1 MYLFY
6 HVFLDVVLI
15 MLYNFTMKKTQCCIL
30 IIIFVLLFLC
40 SCTTV
45 SSSVQNTSNEEIN
58 LTFSQLLEGK
68 CFDKEGNVVTLN
80 SDYYLVY
87 YAANWCPYCKEFQ
100 EPLKETVKRFKRMY
114 GNVQFIFAGHIRDL
128 SDQDMLDFLEEGD
141 YDFPYVPMQYRE
153 ETGIMNLVDVP
164 KFWIP
169 GFVLLDKKGNVLS
182 SSNGQTKED
191 YIRDKPLS
199 YYETLQQC
207 DCLQSI

>member
-1 MYLFY
+1 MKKT
-6 HVFLDVVLI
+6 
-15 MLYNFTMKKTQCCIL
+15 LYNFFIL
-30 IIIFVLLFLC
+30 VFVLLLLC
-40 SCTTV
+40 SCSTV
-45 SSSVQNTSNEEIN
+45 SSADTNTAEDKSNLSFAQIM
-58 LTFSQLLEGK
+58 EGK
-68 CFDKEGNVVTLN
+68 CFDKEGNPVTLN

-100 EPLKETVKRFKRMY
+100 ETLKATALRLQRMY
-114 GNVQFIFAGHIRDL
+114 GNVQFIFAGHIRDV

-141 YDFPYVPMQYRE
+141 YNFPYVPIRYRE

-182 SSNGQTKED
+182 SSNGQTEED

-207 DCLQSI
+207 DCLQSF

>member
-1 MYLFY
+1 MSSR
-6 HVFLDVVLI
+6 
-15 MLYNFTMKKTQCCIL
+15 KKHYSIF
-30 IIIFVLLFLC
+30 IFVFVILLLC
-40 SCTTV
+40 SCASLSTV
-45 SSSVQNTSNEEIN
+45 SQNTSEEKGN
-58 LTFSQLLEGK
+58 LTFSQLLDGK
-68 CFDKEGNVVTLN
+68 GFDKEGNLVTLN

-87 YAANWCPYCKEFQ
+87 YAANWCPYCKEYQ
-100 EPLKETVKRFKRMY
+100 ETLKETARRLQRMY
-114 GNVQFIFAGHIRDL
+114 GNVQFIFAGHIRDV

-141 YDFPYVPMQYRE
+141 YDFPYVPICYRE

-169 GFVLLDKKGNVLS
+169 GFVLLDKNGKVLS

>member
-1 MYLFY
+1 MCAYKNY
-6 HVFLDVVLI
+6 YV
-15 MLYNFTMKKTQCCIL
+15 IL
-30 IIIFVLLFLC
+30 IIVFAFLLLS

-45 SSSVQNTSNEEIN
+45 NSAVNNTANEKST
-58 LTFSQLLEGK
+58 LPFSQLLEGK
-68 CFDKEGNVVTLN
+68 CLDKEGNVVTLN

-87 YAANWCPYCKEFQ
+87 YAANWCPYCKDYQ
-100 EPLKETVKRFKRMY
+100 ETLKETAKRFQRMY
-114 GNVQFIFAGHIRDL
+114 GNVQFIFAGHVRDF
-128 SDQDMLDFLEEGD
+128 SDQDMLDFLEEGN
-141 YDFPYVPMQYRE
+141 YDFPYVPIRYRE

-164 KFWIP
+164 KFWVP
-169 GFVLLDKKGNVLS
+169 GFVLLDKNGKVLS